1 MNMNTRTGFG
11 IAALV
16 LAVIAFFATGAGV
29 WLSMAALV
37 LATLAAA
44 RRGYLLALAT
54 VLVVLLNTFA
64 IDPTLWSITAGA
76 ERAGRDRSVDAIRIF
91 LLILIAAP
99 VIAITVKQMHSKL
112 TEKIM
117 AVFALALLIGF
128 LGVIAWNVPQG
139 PLIAVFA
146 IAVVM
151 AIYDFTRELREMP
164 DTPDKP
170 DVPDS

>member
-1 MNMNTRTGFG
+1 MTMNTRTGFG

-16 LAVIAFFATGAGV
+16 LAVIAFFTGGVGV

-44 RRGYLLALAT
+44 RRGYLLALVT
-54 VLVVLLNTFA
+54 VFVVLLNTFV
-64 IDPTLWSITAGA
+64 IDPTLWSITAG
-76 ERAGRDRSVDAIRIF
+76 ELRAGRDRSVDAIRIF
-91 LLILIAAP
+91 LLILIVAP
-99 VIAITVKQMHSKL
+99 VIAITVNEMHSRL

-117 AVFALALLIGF
+117 AAFALALLIGF
-128 LGVIAWNVPQG
+128 LGVIAWNVPLG